1 MIPEHLLQSLRRQR
15 DELAAELGRP
25 GAATSASRYRR
36 LIADHARLQRICEL
50 AERRDA
56 LSRERD
62 EARRLAEDP
71 AGEPELRELAT
82 ADVERLSGQL
92 ADTERQIVE
101 AMAPPPES
109 DERNVIMEIRAGT
122 GGEEAALFAADLFRM
137 YSRYADRKGWRV
149 SVLDV
154 SASDIGGYKEIIFS
168 VEGPG
173 AHGWLRF
180 ESGTHR
186 VQRIPVT
193 EQQGRIHT
201 STATVAVLP
210 EAEEIDEIAI
220 APDEIRM
227 DLFRA
232 SGAGGQKVNKT
243 ESAVRLTHL
252 PTGIVVQ
259 CQDERSQTRN
269 KEKAMRVLRARL
281 LDLKLRDEAARRS
294 DARRAQIGSGDRSER
309 IRTYNFP
316 QSRVTD
322 HRINYTTHRLPEILD
337 GDLDEL
343 IGELRRRDH
352 DERIRRALEELVRT

>member
-1 MIPEHLLQSLRRQR
+1 MIPERHLETLRRQR
-15 DELAAELGRP
+15 DELAAELAKP
-25 GAATSASRYRR
+25 GVVAQGALYRR
-36 LIADHARLQRICEL
+36 LVADHGRLQRIVEL
-50 AERRDA
+50 ADRRAA
-56 LSRERD
+56 LRREQE
-62 EARRLAEDP
+62 EARGLADDP
-71 AGEPELRELAT
+71 SGDPELRELAA
-82 ADVERLSGQL
+82 ADLDRIAAAL
-92 ADTERQIVE
+92 ADLDREIVE

-109 DERNVIMEIRAGT
+109 DARNVIMEIRAGT

-137 YSRYADRKGWRV
+137 YSRYADRRGWRV
-149 SVLDV
+149 GVIDASV
-154 SASDIGGYKEIIFS
+154 SDIGGYKEIIVS
-168 VEGPG
+168 IEG
-173 AHGWLRF
+173 ADVHGYLRF

-186 VQRIPVT
+186 VQRVPVT

-210 EAEEIDEIAI
+210 EAEEIDEIEIPA
-220 APDEIRM
+220 DEIRM

-259 CQDERSQTRN
+259 CQDERSQARN
-269 KEKAMRVLRARL
+269 KEKALRVLRARL
-281 LDLKLRDEAARRS
+281 LDLRIREDAARRS
-294 DARRAQIGSGDRSER
+294 DQRRSQIGTGDRSER

-322 HRINYTTHRLPEILD
+322 HRINYTSHRLPEILD

-352 DERIRRALEELVRT
+352 DARVQQALANLVES

>member
-1 MIPEHLLQSLRRQR
+1 MIPERHIEALRRQR
-15 DELAAELGRP
+15 DELAAELAKP
-25 GAATSASRYRR
+25 GAASHGAQYRR
-36 LIADHARLQRICEL
+36 LVADHNRLQRICEL
-50 AERRDA
+50 ADRRDA
-56 LSRERD
+56 LMREQH
-62 EARRLAEDP
+62 EARRLAEDSTTDS
-71 AGEPELRELAT
+71 ELRELA
-82 ADVERLSGQL
+82 L
-92 ADTERQIVE
+92 ADLDRIAAELTALDREIVE
-101 AMAPPPES
+101 AMVPPPES
-109 DERNVIMEIRAGT
+109 DARNVIVEIRAGT

-149 SVLDV
+149 GVLDASV
-154 SASDIGGYKEIIFS
+154 SDIGGYKEIIFS
-168 VEGPG
+168 VEG
-173 AHGWLRF
+173 ADVHGHLRF

-186 VQRIPVT
+186 VQRVPAT

-210 EAEEIDEIAI
+210 EAEEVDEIEI

-281 LDLKLRDEAARRS
+281 LDLRMREEAMRRS
-294 DARRAQIGSGDRSER
+294 NERRAQIGTGDRSER

-352 DERIRRALEELVRT
+352 EERVQRALAELIEP

>member
-1 MIPEHLLQSLRRQR
+1 MIPQRHIDILRRQR
-15 DELAAELGRP
+15 DELAAELSKP
-25 GAATSASRYRR
+25 GAAAHTARYRQ
-36 LIADHARLQRICEL
+36 LVADHARLQRICEL
-50 AERRDA
+50 SDRRA
-56 LSRERD
+56 QRLREQQ
-62 EARRLAEDP
+62 EMQRLADDP
-71 AGEPELRELAT
+71 SSGPELRELAI
-82 ADVERLSGQL
+82 ADLDRIASEL
-92 ADTERQIVE
+92 AAIDRDIVD
-101 AMAPPPES
+101 AMVPLPES
-109 DERNVIMEIRAGT
+109 DARNVIMEIRAGT

-149 SVLDV
+149 SVVDV
-154 SASDIGGYKEIIFS
+154 SASDIGGYKEIVFS
-168 VEGPG
+168 VEGQDV
-173 AHGWLRF
+173 HGHLRF

-186 VQRIPVT
+186 VQRIPST

-210 EAEEIDEIAI
+210 EADEIDDIDI
-220 APDEIRM
+220 SPDEIRI

-281 LDLKLRDEAARRS
+281 LDLRIREETARRS
-294 DARRAQIGSGDRSER
+294 DERRAQIGTGDRSER

-322 HRINYTTHRLPEILD
+322 HRINYTTHRLTQILD
-337 GDLDEL
+337 GELDD
-343 IGELRRRDH
+343 IIAELRRHDH
-352 DERIRRALEELVRT
+352 TVRVQRALAELVDL